1 MFFPQAIDQ
10 TALPFFADWLIDNV
24 HLVEITAQSD
34 DDAYT
39 IFVTMNDRG
48 LSLTPTD
55 ISIPSIP

>member
-24 HLVEITAQSD
+24 RLVEITAQSD

-39 IFVTMNDRG
+39 IFVTMNDEVF
-48 LSLTPTD
+48 L
-55 ISIPSIP
+55 